1 MIMEGL
7 GVSKESFIELAREA
21 VMDITLARNDMNR
34 FLALIRRHSLCGP
47 FGFSNLLYK
56 LYKDYG
62 LNLDTKNPDTCLRTA
77 FVDTL
82 INSSFSS
89 IFKDI
94 KYRCRI
100 PVSKGWQLVGVA
112 DEGQAYINSK
122 KCKEED
128 VFTLQEGEIY
138 GKSSIENP
146 EQINETY
153 RYLLTLVCIQ
163 ETPDSERIYLK
174 GNCNIS
180 RSPVIYPGDG
190 KPFQIT

>member
-1 MIMEGL
+1 MFQPQAKDTGTILDNSGD
-7 GVSKESFIELAREA
+7 SSTWSQ
-21 VMDITLARNDMNR
+21 DYARNS
-34 FLALIRRHSLCGP
+34 ARRI
-47 FGFSNLLYK
+47 
-56 LYKDYG
+56 
-62 LNLDTKNPDTCLRTA
+62 A
-77 FVDTL
+77 
-82 INSSFSS
+82 
-89 IFKDI
+89 
-94 KYRCRI
+94 
-100 PVSKGWQLVGVA
+100 
-112 DEGQAYINSK
+112 
-122 KCKEED
+122 KEED